1 MSNWNILVNT
11 VIAAAIILFLNHF
24 LKVRGAKISADKPV
38 VIHKPDEIPAD
49 KLRAVEVIYAKPERA
64 ENDPAMRV
72 NNAIIRP
79 SQVDVKKQNEIY
91 DYVYQDKTGAQ
102 NNLSTYFNP
111 LSADTAGAT
120 ANTTGR
126 CGDTLCGGATACIDG
141 ESIDEQL
148 KRLYMQNKKA
158 LLKSGDSIEQN
169 THSYMLNV
177 YNEEGGDEGAGKLSP
192 YDKDSVFNFTAL
204 SAAF

>member
-1 MSNWNILVNT
+1 MANWNILVNT
-11 VIAAAIILFLNHF
+11 VIAAGIILFLNHF
-24 LKVRGAKISADKPV
+24 LKVRRIRVAEDKV
-38 VIHKPDEIPAD
+38 VQKPAGNTD

-72 NNAIIRP
+72 SDAIIRP
-79 SQVDVKKQNEIY
+79 SQVDIKKQNEIY
-91 DYVYQDKTGAQ
+91 DYVYSDKAGAQ
-102 NNLSTYFNP
+102 NSLSTYFNP
-111 LSADTAGAT
+111 LSKDTASAT

-148 KRLYMQNKKA
+148 KRLYLQNKKA
-158 LLKSGDSIEQN
+158 IIKSGDSVEQN

-177 YNEEGGDEGAGKLSP
+177 YNEEGGDEGAGGLSP
-192 YDKDSVFNFTAL
+192 YDKDSEFNFTAL